1 MKKKGRKILA
11 IGVLSLAIL
20 MILAGGM
27 GYLLVSH
34 EPEAEH
40 LIYETQKEFSENKD
54 KRQEK
59 IENADYEGVVT
70 HVEGS
75 AIAKARENYSSSIEE
90 YGIGSVYIP
99 ASEIS
104 LPLLAGRSESN
115 LLNGVATASASQ
127 ELGKGLF
134 IGMSHN
140 LVNQRLLQN
149 IDQAEKGDVVYLTD
163 FNDVYTY
170 KISEQTVVHE
180 TESSYLEEPDEGEG
194 AKLLLY
200 RCEGELNTD
209 WRRIIYGNYIKKEK
223 IEEVDEDILKGLMID
238 FEEIN
243 TKEKTESY
251 SSKTDKIESPK
262 EENSKKTLEQTKIKV
277 IDFISQ
283 LDFLSYL
290 FLRVYAFADSYTAPF
305 FILVLLL
312 FIIYYLV

>member
-1 MKKKGRKILA
+1 
-11 IGVLSLAIL
+11 
-20 MILAGGM
+20 MILAGGI

-34 EPEAEH
+34 DPKIDH
-40 LIYETQKEFSENKD
+40 LISETQKEFAQNKN

-59 IENADYEGVVT
+59 IENAEYEGVVT

-75 AIAKARENYSSSIEE
+75 AIAEARENYSSSIEE

-99 ASEIS
+99 TSEIS
-104 LPLLAGRSESN
+104 LPLLAGTSEWN
-115 LLNGVATASASQ
+115 LLNGVATASANQ

-134 IGMSHN
+134 VGMSHN

-180 TESSYLEEPDEGEG
+180 TESSYLEEPDEGEE

-223 IEEVDEDILKGLMID
+223 IREVDEDILKGLMID
-238 FEEIN
+238 FKEIS
-243 TKEKTESY
+243 TKENIESY
-251 SSKTDKIESPK
+251 SPKTDKVESPK
-262 EENSKKTLEQTKIKV
+262 EENSKKIFEQAKTKI
-277 IDFISQ
+277 IDSISQ
-283 LDFLSYL
+283 LDFLSHF
-290 FLRVYAFADSYTAPF
+290 FLRVYGFADRYTISF

-312 FIIYYLV
+312 FVIYYLM